1 MMQAETYDD
10 LCEWKTSLEQAL
22 AHAPNATLIM
32 GHNGIF
38 RPETN
43 EASEGSFHQC
53 FFLFHV
59 TSLA

>member
-1 MMQAETYDD
+1 MQAETYDD

-22 AHAPNATLIM
+22 AHAPNATLSM

-43 EASEGSFHQC
+43 VASEGSFHQC
-53 FFLFHV
+53 LF
-59 TSLA
+59 